1 MSDESVYGI
10 FVRNIVAK
18 GSTNNSRDAKGLGD
32 FGGIATESPSLT
44 LIDKRG
50 CPEEGRLMREVRTL
64 DESSK
69 SLESVF
75 EAFSFTGSNQLEL
88 QAEVETCLDR
98 CRPVHCQ
105 VRSSGGT
112 YISPQS
118 ARSEDEEYESVTSY
132 GRRRRRRRRFA
143 DVSDAIEGDVLRIE
157 TIARKITI
165 TQDDKNKSGNF
176 NHSLPEISS
185 SDEESN
191 LIPTSLFLTGSHG
204 NLSVSSS
211 STQTTPSDGNRTTI
225 KATSRRT
232 PPIKVQ
238 RTQQI
243 LSRGKNPSSPPPPAP
258 SLPSSEE
265 YDVQE
270 SGQLCFDPLSIMTIV
285 VFCIFL
291 QMVLF
296 SITFAFLS
304 RRYRRIYGISSS
316 ASTVSLFPSSSLHQQ
331 SLHHLPYHHSQ
342 HLNLHQNQSRLQ
354 QESFMIHSNRHS
366 AQALPNFNPHQ
377 HLNQHHS
384 SSSPLPS
391 PSSINLMTTSSPGN
405 STQHLSRQ
413 YYHHRSNLTS
423 GQHDNI

>member
-18 GSTNNSRDAKGLGD
+18 GSTNNSRDAKGLD
-32 FGGIATESPSLT
+32 NLGITAESPSLT

-50 CPEEGRLMREVRTL
+50 CPEEGKLMREVRTL

-105 VRSSGGT
+105 VRSSGTT
-112 YISPQS
+112 YVSPQS

-132 GRRRRRRRRFA
+132 GRRRRRRRFV
-143 DVSDAIEGDVLRIE
+143 DVSDAIEGDILRIE

-165 TQDDKNKSGNF
+165 TQDDKNKSGDF

-204 NLSVSSS
+204 NLSASSS
-211 STQTTPSDGNRTTI
+211 STQTTPFDGNRTTI

-243 LSRGKNPSSPPPPAP
+243 LSRGRNPSSPPPPAP

-285 VFCIFL
+285 VSCIFL

-296 SITFAFLS
+296 SVTFAFLS
-304 RRYRRIYGISSS
+304 RRYRRLYGISSS

-331 SLHHLPYHHSQ
+331 NLHHLPYHHHHSQ

-377 HLNQHHS
+377 HHS

-391 PSSINLMTTSSPGN
+391 PSINLMTTSSPGN